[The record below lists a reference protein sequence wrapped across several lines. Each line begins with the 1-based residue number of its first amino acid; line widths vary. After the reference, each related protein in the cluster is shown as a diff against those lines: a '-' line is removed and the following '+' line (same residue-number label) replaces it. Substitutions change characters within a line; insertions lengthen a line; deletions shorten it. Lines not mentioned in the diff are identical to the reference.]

1 MHRSFWVESS
11 PEPGYP
17 PLAGDI
23 SVDVAVLGGGITGI
37 TAAFLLK
44 EAGLTVALVEM
55 KQLVHGV
62 TGYTTA
68 KLTSGHGLIYE
79 KLRSS
84 FGPETARVYAE
95 SNEAALAW
103 VAETVE
109 SRGIDCDFERRANYI
124 YSEDAADVES
134 LRAEAKAA
142 QEAGLPA
149 SFVDETPLSYPVAGA
164 VRLENQAQF
173 HPRKYLLPLAA
184 AIDGD
189 GSHVFERTRA
199 LDVRDGDPCVVETT
213 RGEIRARH
221 VVVATHLPFLDRGL
235 FFAKAHPLMSYA
247 LAAPIDAGAAP
258 DGMFISVSQPT
269 RSIRTAPDGDGLLL
283 ILGGEGH
290 KPGADADTRKRYAA
304 LEGTLSERFGL
315 TDVRHRWS
323 THDYVPVDDLPYIG
337 PLHRGTDHIHVATGY
352 AKWGLTKGTLA
363 AMILRDTI
371 LGKPN
376 AWAETYG
383 AKRIDARHST
393 AAFVKENAA
402 VGAHF
407 VGDRLTPG
415 QGDADAL
422 APGEGAVVRAGRRKL
437 AVYRDDA
444 GALHVRSARC
454 THLGCLVRWNT
465 AETTWDCPCHGS
477 RFAPNGTVLEGPAV
491 RDLPEAKL

>member
-1 MHRSFWVESS
+1 MHHSFWVEST
-11 PEPGYP
+11 PEPGYS
-17 PLAGDI
+17 PLAGDL

-37 TAAFLLK
+37 TTALLLK

-84 FGPETARVYAE
+84 HGAATARVYAE

-109 SRGIDCDFERRANYI
+109 ARGIDCDFERRANYV
-124 YSEDAADVES
+124 YSEDAGDVES
-134 LRAEAKAA
+134 LRAEARAA

-149 SFVDETPLSYPVAGA
+149 SFVAETPLPYPVAGA

-184 AIDGD
+184 AVDGD

-199 LDVRDGDPCVVETT
+199 LGVRDGEPCVVETA

-221 VVVATHLPFLDRGL
+221 VVLATHLPFLDRGL
-235 FFAKAHPLMSYA
+235 FFAKAHPQMSYA
-247 LAAPIDAGAAP
+247 VAAPVDAEAAP
-258 DGMFISVSQPT
+258 AGMFISASQPT

-283 ILGGEGH
+283 IYGGEGH
-290 KPGADADTRKRYAA
+290 KPGDDADTRRRYAA
-304 LEGTLSERFGL
+304 LEQSLAERFGL

-323 THDYVPVDDLPYIG
+323 THDFVPVDDLPYVG
-337 PLHRGTDHIHVATGY
+337 RLHRGTEHVHVATGF

-363 AMILRDTI
+363 AMILRDAI
-371 LGKPN
+371 LGRPSP
-376 AWAETYG
+376 WAETYG
-383 AKRIDARHST
+383 AKRIDARHS
-393 AAFVKENAA
+393 AVAFVKENAA
-402 VGAHF
+402 VGARF
-407 VGDRLTPG
+407 VGDRVTPG
-415 QGDADAL
+415 QRD
-422 APGEGAVVRAGRRKL
+422 VMRQGRRKL

-477 RFAPNGTVLEGPAV
+477 RFAPDGTVLEGPAV
-491 RDLPEAKL
+491 RDLPAAEL